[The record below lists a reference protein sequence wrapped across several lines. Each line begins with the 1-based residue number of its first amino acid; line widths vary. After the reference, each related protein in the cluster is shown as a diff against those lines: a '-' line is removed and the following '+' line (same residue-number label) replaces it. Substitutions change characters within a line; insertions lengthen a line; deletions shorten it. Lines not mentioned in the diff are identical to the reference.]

1 MSFLCLLSSLLCT
14 TVKQLLRRYNFVS
27 HPISND
33 SIFVPS
39 YLPVIPCHKIP
50 PSHPFIL
57 PPAIEKCGFYTQNHV
72 IHRFFAHFSPV
83 KQSNMNRFRN
93 GFHSRIALGQLYN
106 IAAQSL
112 SRHKLRCIKIIIETF
127 LDDKWFACVSSVVFE
142 AKSIWIS
149 RDVLARRAEQFDTTH
164 DVLGQKLAKLENCI
178 FRSARDRF
186 SKRLLS

>member
-1 MSFLCLLSSLLCT
+1 MIF
-14 TVKQLLRRYNFVS
+14 FVS
-27 HPISND
+27 CSFFCLCRSCACCHRCYVPRSNNSCVD
-33 SIFVPS
+33 TILWVILFQTTRFLLPS
-39 YLPVIPCHKIP
+39 YLPVVPCHKIP

-93 GFHSRIALGQLYN
+93 NFHSRIALGQLYN

-142 AKSIWIS
+142 SKINLDFTRCSCSSSWTIWHY
-149 RDVLARRAEQFDTTH
+149 ARRS
-164 DVLGQKLAKLENCI
+164 
-178 FRSARDRF
+178 RS
-186 SKRLLS
+186 KIG